1 MGPATEYETMALT
14 DRILLPLAN
23 ETDAE
28 RTCAALV
35 RELDGEVETPTI
47 VVTHVIEKGGG
58 APDKAPLAAREEQAE
73 SIFTI
78 AENFL
83 DDEGFAVETDLVYGT
98 DVIET
103 LMAAADTHDV
113 TSIVFLPRPEGG
125 LLSQL
130 FAGSLADELVVASPV
145 PVIAL
150 PQPAEE

>member
-1 MGPATEYETMALT
+1 MALT

-28 RTCAALV
+28 RTCAALA
-35 RELDGEVETPTI
+35 RELDGEVETPSI

-83 DDEGFAVETDLVYGT
+83 DDERFDVETELVYGT
-98 DVIET
+98 DVIDELVT
-103 LMAAADTHDV
+103 AAETHDV
-113 TSIVFLPRPEGG
+113 TSIVFLPRSGGG
-125 LLSQL
+125 LLSKL
-130 FAGSLADELVVASPV
+130 FAEDLSTDLLLESPV
-145 PVIAL
+145 PVVVL
-150 PQPAEE
+150 PQSDE